1 MVCMLNKGIDSLTTT
16 SPASEVHNPTYISHF
31 VPCLGTIPLDQ
42 LRGRKCISSS
52 SMYANYEVIG

>member
-1 MVCMLNKGIDSLTTT
+1 MTT

-42 LRGRKCISSS
+42 PRGRQCISSS

>member
-1 MVCMLNKGIDSLTTT
+1 MLNKKVDFLMTT

-42 LRGRKCISSS
+42 SKGRKCISSS